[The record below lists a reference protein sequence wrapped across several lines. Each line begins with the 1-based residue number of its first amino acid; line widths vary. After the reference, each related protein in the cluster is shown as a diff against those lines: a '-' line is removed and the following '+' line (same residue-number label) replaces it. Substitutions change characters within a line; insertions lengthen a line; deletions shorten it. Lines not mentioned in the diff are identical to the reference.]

1 MTPPAT
7 ASAASIAV
15 MAFTLL
21 GSLLPTSSFV
31 PLASRGQAP
40 RQSSRRPPPSSSRF
54 AGPLQMTTPAYRQRQ
69 QRQQIF
75 MPAGASSSNLAG
87 HPRRR
92 TPSGDREEVSLPRP
106 RRCRSL
112 QPLGLGGMD
121 EMEDMDPLEAGPD
134 PDEILLQ
141 GEPELLRQQQEE
153 EDYEAELAAAEAA
166 TVAAGKA
173 PTKAELAEAAVA
185 AAMASKTVGE
195 GGGADEVAMAALGP
209 KRKKR
214 TEKVRIDPLM
224 PRGGV
229 APNEWLD
236 MANLAEG
243 VRGIL
248 VVCHTGLPKD
258 KKRAAEVM
266 NAVKERYGHV
276 IHTHEWWDDDEE
288 LTDDDREDA
297 GTFEVWLEGP
307 TIVHYHERADGKL
320 DLDDEQLDKILDDLE
335 ERVMDEAIL
344 GQYINEDFQF
354 RLPGFTAPEQ
364 RFKQFPVL

>member
-1 MTPPAT
+1 
-7 ASAASIAV
+7 
-15 MAFTLL
+15 
-21 GSLLPTSSFV
+21 
-31 PLASRGQAP
+31 
-40 RQSSRRPPPSSSRF
+40 
-54 AGPLQMTTPAYRQRQ
+54 MTTPALRQRRR
-69 QRQQIF
+69 RQMF
-75 MPAGASSSNLAG
+75 MPAVASSSSSTPAG
-87 HPRRR
+87 HQRRR
-92 TPSGDREEVSLPRP
+92 TSSGGREVSLPCP

-121 EMEDMDPLEAGPD
+121 DMGDMDPLEAGPD
-134 PDEILLQ
+134 PDAILLQ

-185 AAMASKTVGE
+185 AAMASKTAGA

-214 TEKVRIDPLM
+214 AEKARIDPLM

-236 MANLAEG
+236 MAKLAEG

-266 NAVKERYGHV
+266 DAVKERYGHV

-307 TIVHYHERADGKL
+307 TVVHYHERADGKL
-320 DLDDEQLDKILDDLE
+320 DLDDEQLEKILDDLE
-335 ERVMDEAIL
+335 ERVIDEAIL

-354 RLPGFTAPEQ
+354 RLPGFTPPEQ